1 MTPMDSTAL
10 WFRKR
15 SLKKNLGFLIS
26 ILLRLQPC
34 ESTNQFSKHTH
45 WLHSQFPSR
54 PHHPRRLLVASGTS
68 KPWITLPGIFI
79 HILGSK
85 VTSPSSWLLNLHV
98 SVLNLICILTTKTLF
113 FSRTPRKESLSRSLI
128 LSIEL
133 FRPKAGLE
141 LCGPAAVVELQRAV
155 AAHSSSTCTNTV
167 PFS

>member
-1 MTPMDSTAL
+1 MNQETFFGETSRIPFINTPVDS
-10 WFRKR
+10 
-15 SLKKNLGFLIS
+15 
-26 ILLRLQPC
+26 LQPC
-34 ESTNQFSKHTH
+34 ESINQFSKHMH

-54 PHHPRRLLVASGTS
+54 PHHPRRLLVASCTS

-79 HILGSK
+79 HIFGSK

-98 SVLNLICILTTKTLF
+98 SVLNLICILTTKSLF

-133 FRPKAGLE
+133 LGLK
-141 LCGPAAVVELQRAV
+141 LAWSFAAVVELQRAV